1 MSISQLIKNNR
12 FQPSIPLTFPRTSA
26 MMQILLNF
34 DEKGSPSTEKRGVID
49 VVNIDG
55 WFPEVLS

>member
-1 MSISQLIKNNR
+1 
-12 FQPSIPLTFPRTSA
+12 LTFQASFGI
-26 MMQILLNF
+26 MQSLLNF

>member
-1 MSISQLIKNNR
+1 
-12 FQPSIPLTFPRTSA
+12 

-49 VVNIDG
+49 GVNAAG

>member
-1 MSISQLIKNNR
+1 
-12 FQPSIPLTFPRTSA
+12 LTFQTASVI
-26 MMQILLNF
+26 MQILLNF

>member
-1 MSISQLIKNNR
+1 MT
-12 FQPSIPLTFPRTSA
+12 FQTASVI
-26 MMQILLNF
+26 MQILLNF

>member
-1 MSISQLIKNNR
+1 MT
-12 FQPSIPLTFPRTSA
+12 FQTASVI
-26 MMQILLNF
+26 MQILLNF
-34 DEKGSPSTEKRGVID
+34 DGKGSPSTEKRGVID

>member
-1 MSISQLIKNNR
+1 MT
-12 FQPSIPLTFPRTSA
+12 FQTASVI
-26 MMQILLNF
+26 MQILLNF
-34 DEKGSPSTEKRGVID
+34 DEKGSPSTEKRGVRD